1 MENKILKTGNGDNTE
16 IIQTVNISELKPY
29 EQQPFKV
36 LIDESME
43 EIMESIKQNLSLIHI

>member
-1 MENKILKTGNGDNTE
+1 MENKTE
-16 IIQTVNISELKPY
+16 EIKSINISELKPY

-43 EIMESIKQNLSLIHI
+43 ELMESVKQSGVSVSYTHLRAHET